1 MGKKKEVGK
10 GKKITWV
17 QNCMLAIYSKGF
29 EFEEY
34 KFHSKGTSKFHI
46 HLKFFG
52 SVTGERSRVTLALE
66 A

>member
-1 MGKKKEVGK
+1 MGKKKEVEK

-34 KFHSKGTSKFHI
+34 KFHSKGASKFHI

-52 SVTGERSRVTLALE
+52 SVT
-66 A
+66 